1 VSDGGADDG
10 RALRFLLIRGLGTID
25 CYCKNL
31 GMINLAP
38 ISLKDCRKIFIIRYI
53 GMIFFRKNY
62 RNSLD

>member
-1 VSDGGADDG
+1 VSEGGADDG

-38 ISLKDCRKIFIIRYI
+38 IFPINS
-53 GMIFFRKNY
+53 KN
-62 RNSLD
+62 NI